1 MNLDVASLLADL
13 VRIPSVNPMGR
24 NVSGEIYFEH
34 RVTDFLQDLFQR
46 LGLAWERHTVSPGR
60 DNIIVRID
68 GPTLPEKGGRVL
80 MLEAHQD
87 TVPVEG
93 MKINP
98 FAAEIRDNRLYG
110 RGACDIKGGL
120 AAMIAALA
128 RLAAEKP
135 KGRPTVVLA
144 CTVNEEHGFTGATH
158 WAATYAQTR
167 GVGDTGSPAPKPK
180 RGAKA
185 AVVGRGSLDS
195 VGRGSPDPAP
205 VHAVGRGSPDPAP
218 TRSKLLP
225 RVPDACIVAE
235 PTRLNVV
242 VAHKGA
248 VRWRMHT
255 TGVATHSSQP
265 HLGDNAIYHMARLLQ
280 VLELY
285 ARDVVPT
292 LGSHPLVG
300 HPTLSVGLISGGISV
315 NTVPD
320 RATIEIDRRVLPG
333 EDPQAAFDHAV
344 EFVNARVVAGTP
356 VIHDPPFM
364 STRGLADDKNGEFA
378 ERLGAVIREHVGS
391 ESDAGQKIGVPFGT
405 DAPHYAATGC
415 PTVVF
420 GPGSIDQAHTA
431 DEWLDLD
438 QLRTATE
445 VLYDF
450 AAAGA

>member
-1 MNLDVASLLADL
+1 MNLDVVTLLADL

-34 RVTDFLQDLFQR
+34 RVTDFLQNLFER
-46 LGLAWERHTVSPGR
+46 LGLAWERHTVAPGR
-60 DNIIVRID
+60 DNIIVRVD
-68 GPTLPEKGGRVL
+68 GQKLPEKGGRVL
-80 MLEAHQD
+80 MFEAHQD

-93 MKINP
+93 MTIDP
-98 FAAEIRDNRLYG
+98 FAAQIKDNRLYG

-120 AAMIAALA
+120 AAMIATVA

-135 KGRPTVVLA
+135 KSRPTVVLA

-158 WAATYAQTR
+158 WAATYSGQ
-167 GVGDTGSPAPKPK
+167 APKPK
-180 RGAKA
+180 RGAKGAAAQPA
-185 AVVGRGSLDS
+185 AVQ
-195 VGRGSPDPAP
+195 
-205 VHAVGRGSPDPAP
+205 
-218 TRSKLLP
+218 SKLLP

-235 PTRLNVV
+235 PTCLNVV

-248 VRWRMHT
+248 VRWRTHT

-265 HLGDNAIYHMARLLQ
+265 HLGDNAIYHMARVLQ

-333 EDPQAAFDHAV
+333 EDPQAAFDHAI
-344 EFVNARVVAGTP
+344 EFINSRIVTGTP

-364 STRGLADDKNGEFA
+364 FTRGLPDDKNGELA
-378 ERLGAVIREHVGS
+378 DRLGAVVREH
-391 ESDAGQKIGVPFGT
+391 AGQASNAGQRIGVPFGT
-405 DAPHYAATGC
+405 DAPHYAGTGC
-415 PTVVF
+415 PTIVF

-438 QLRTATE
+438 QLRTATD
-445 VLYDF
+445 VLYNF

>member
-1 MNLDVASLLADL
+1 MSLDPVQLLADL

-24 NVSGEIYFEH
+24 QVSGDIYLEH
-34 RVTDFLQDLFQR
+34 RVTDFLQQLFQS
-46 LGLAWERHTVSPGR
+46 LNLPWERHTVAPQR
-60 DNIIVRID
+60 DNIIVRVD
-68 GPTLPEKGGRVL
+68 GDKPPQRGGRIV
-80 MLEAHQD
+80 MFEVHQD

-93 MKINP
+93 MTIDP
-98 FAAEIRDNRLYG
+98 FAAEIKDNRLYG
-110 RGACDIKGGL
+110 RGACDIKGGMAAML
-120 AAMIAALA
+120 AAAS

-135 KGRPTVVLA
+135 KGRPTLVVA

-158 WAATYAQTR
+158 WAATYSHQVTAT
-167 GVGDTGSPAPKPK
+167 KPK
-180 RGAKA
+180 RTAKA
-185 AVVGRGSLDS
+185 AASSAGETA
-195 VGRGSPDPAP
+195 AP
-205 VHAVGRGSPDPAP
+205 P
-218 TRSKLLP
+218 TSKLLP
-225 RVPDACIVAE
+225 RVPDATIVAE

-248 VRWRMHT
+248 VRWRCHT

-265 HLGDNAIYHMARLLQ
+265 HLGDSAIYHMARVLA
-280 VLELY
+280 VLEQY
-285 ARDVVPT
+285 GRDVVPS

-344 EFVNARVVAGTP
+344 EYVNSRVTAGTP

-364 STRGLADDKNGEFA
+364 FTRGLPDDHNGDLA
-378 ERLGAVIREHVGS
+378 ARLGEVIRDVGGPG
-391 ESDAGQKIGVPFGT
+391 ERIGVPFGT
-405 DAPHYAATGC
+405 DAPHFAATGS

-438 QLRTATE
+438 ELRAASE
-445 VLYDF
+445 MLYEF
-450 AAAGA
+450 VRSA

>member
-1 MNLDVASLLADL
+1 MT
-13 VRIPSVNPMGR
+13 I
-24 NVSGEIYFEH
+24 E
-34 RVTDFLQDLFQR
+34 
-46 LGLAWERHTVSPGR
+46 
-60 DNIIVRID
+60 
-68 GPTLPEKGGRVL
+68 
-80 MLEAHQD
+80 
-87 TVPVEG
+87 
-93 MKINP
+93 P
-98 FAAEIRDNRLYG
+98 FAAEIKDNRLYG

-128 RLAAEKP
+128 RLNAEKP
-135 KGRPTVVLA
+135 RGRATVVLA

-158 WAATYAQTR
+158 WAATYSQARRAGDATGGQTR
-167 GVGDTGSPAPKPK
+167 GRRGTKSPAAAA
-180 RGAKA
+180 GKA
-185 AVVGRGSLDS
+185 PLPLGEGLGEGS
-195 VGRGSPDPAP
+195 
-205 VHAVGRGSPDPAP
+205 
-218 TRSKLLP
+218 SKLLP

-248 VRWRMHT
+248 VRWRTHT

-265 HLGDNAIYHMARLLQ
+265 HLGDNAIYHMSRVLQ

-300 HPTLSVGLISGGISV
+300 HPTLSVGLIGGGLSV

-333 EDPQAAFDHAV
+333 EDPQAAFDHAID
-344 EFVNARVVAGTP
+344 FINTRVVVGTP
-356 VIHDPPFM
+356 VVHDPPFM
-364 STRGLADDKNGEFA
+364 FTRGLPDDANGELA
-378 ERLGAVIREHVGS
+378 ERLSDSIRTLAGPT
-391 ESDAGQKIGVPFGT
+391 SDAGQTIGVPFGT
-405 DAPHYAATGC
+405 DAPHYAGTGC

-438 QLRTATE
+438 ELRLASE

-450 AAAGA
+450 AAGGG

>member
-1 MNLDVASLLADL
+1 
-13 VRIPSVNPMGR
+13 
-24 NVSGEIYFEH
+24 
-34 RVTDFLQDLFQR
+34 
-46 LGLAWERHTVSPGR
+46 
-60 DNIIVRID
+60 
-68 GPTLPEKGGRVL
+68 
-80 MLEAHQD
+80 
-87 TVPVEG
+87 
-93 MKINP
+93 
-98 FAAEIRDNRLYG
+98 
-110 RGACDIKGGL
+110 
-120 AAMIAALA
+120 
-128 RLAAEKP
+128 
-135 KGRPTVVLA
+135 LA

-158 WAATYAQTR
+158 WAATYS
-167 GVGDTGSPAPKPK
+167 GHAPKPK
-180 RGAKA
+180 RGTKGAAAPPAAAK
-185 AVVGRGSLDS
+185 
-195 VGRGSPDPAP
+195 
-205 VHAVGRGSPDPAP
+205 
-218 TRSKLLP
+218 SKLLP
-225 RVPDACIVAE
+225 SVPDACIVAE

-248 VRWRMHT
+248 VRWRTHT
-255 TGVATHSSQP
+255 TGIATHSSQP
-265 HLGDNAIYHMARLLQ
+265 HLGDSAIYHMARVLQ

-333 EDPQAAFDHAV
+333 EDPQAAFDHAI
-344 EFVNARVVAGTP
+344 EFVNSRVMVGTP
-356 VIHDPPFM
+356 VVHDPPFM
-364 STRGLADDKNGEFA
+364 FTRGLPDDKNGELA
-378 ERLGAVIREHVGS
+378 DRLGSVIREHTGPAA
-391 ESDAGQKIGVPFGT
+391 EAGQSIGVPFGT

-450 AAAGA
+450 AAAGG

>member
-1 MNLDVASLLADL
+1 MNLDVVTLLADL

-24 NVSGEIYFEH
+24 DVSGDIYLEH
-34 RVTDFLQDLFQR
+34 RVTDFLQNLFER

-60 DNIIVRID
+60 DNIIVRVD
-68 GPTLPEKGGRVL
+68 GQKLPEKGGRVL
-80 MLEAHQD
+80 LFEAHQD

-93 MKINP
+93 MSIDP
-98 FAAEIRDNRLYG
+98 FAAEIKNNRLYG
-110 RGACDIKGGL
+110 RGSCDIKGGL
-120 AAMIAALA
+120 AAMIAAVA
-128 RLAAEKP
+128 RLAIEKP

-158 WAATYAQTR
+158 WAATYSGQ
-167 GVGDTGSPAPKPK
+167 APKPK

-185 AVVGRGSLDS
+185 AETQSIV
-195 VGRGSPDPAP
+195 A
-205 VHAVGRGSPDPAP
+205 H
-218 TRSKLLP
+218 SKLLP

-235 PTRLNVV
+235 PTWLNVV

-248 VRWRMHT
+248 VRWRTHT

-265 HLGDNAIYHMARLLQ
+265 HLGDSAIYHMARVVQ

-333 EDPQAAFDHAV
+333 EDPQAAFDHAI
-344 EFVNARVVAGTP
+344 EFVNTRIVSGTP

-364 STRGLADDKNGEFA
+364 FTRGLPDDNNGDLA
-378 ERLGAVIREHVGS
+378 QRLGAVIRKHAGPES
-391 ESDAGQKIGVPFGT
+391 EAGQRIGVPFGT

-438 QLRTATE
+438 QLRTATD
-445 VLYDF
+445 VLYEF
-450 AAAGA
+450 AAGGA

>member
-1 MNLDVASLLADL
+1 MGGNL
-13 VRIPSVNPMGR
+13 R
-24 NVSGEIYFEH
+24 
-34 RVTDFLQDLFQR
+34 T
-46 LGLAWERHTVSPGR
+46 
-60 DNIIVRID
+60 
-68 GPTLPEKGGRVL
+68 
-80 MLEAHQD
+80 
-87 TVPVEG
+87 
-93 MKINP
+93 
-98 FAAEIRDNRLYG
+98 
-110 RGACDIKGGL
+110 
-120 AAMIAALA
+120 
-128 RLAAEKP
+128 
-135 KGRPTVVLA
+135 
-144 CTVNEEHGFTGATH
+144 
-158 WAATYAQTR
+158 
-167 GVGDTGSPAPKPK
+167 KPK
-180 RGAKA
+180 RKRGFRGSAKA
-185 AVVGRGSLDS
+185 EARDQVGRW
-195 VGRGSPDPAP
+195 RRWPHSPD
-205 VHAVGRGSPDPAP
+205 SPP

-235 PTRLNVV
+235 PTRLAVV

-248 VRWRMHT
+248 IRWRTHT

-265 HLGDNAIYHMARLLQ
+265 HLGDNAIYHLGRLLQ

-300 HPTLSVGLISGGISV
+300 HPTLSVGLVSGGLSV

-333 EDPQAAFDHAV
+333 EDPQAAFDHAID
-344 EFVNARVVAGTP
+344 FINSRIVAGTP

-364 STRGLADDKNGEFA
+364 FTRGLADDKNGELA
-378 ERLGAVIREHVGS
+378 ERLGGVIRAHASPETS
-391 ESDAGQKIGVPFGT
+391 AGDSIGVPFGT

-438 QLRTATE
+438 ELRTASE

-450 AAAGA
+450 AATDG

>member
-1 MNLDVASLLADL
+1 MSLDPVQLLADL

-24 NVSGEIYFEH
+24 QVSGDIYLEH
-34 RVTDFLQDLFQR
+34 RVTDFLQQLFQ
-46 LGLAWERHTVSPGR
+46 GLNLPWERHTVAPQR
-60 DNIIVRID
+60 DNIIVRVD
-68 GPTLPEKGGRVL
+68 GDKSPQRGGRIV
-80 MLEAHQD
+80 MFEVHQD

-93 MKINP
+93 MTIDP
-98 FAAEIRDNRLYG
+98 FAAEIKDNRLYG
-110 RGACDIKGGL
+110 RGACDIKGGM
-120 AAMIAALA
+120 AAMLSVAS

-135 KGRPTVVLA
+135 KGRPTLVVA

-158 WAATYAQTR
+158 WAATYSHQVAAT
-167 GVGDTGSPAPKPK
+167 KPK
-180 RGAKA
+180 RTAKA
-185 AVVGRGSLDS
+185 AVSSAGETA
-195 VGRGSPDPAP
+195 AP
-205 VHAVGRGSPDPAP
+205 P
-218 TRSKLLP
+218 TSKLLP
-225 RVPDACIVAE
+225 RVPDATIVAE

-248 VRWRMHT
+248 VRWRCHT

-265 HLGDNAIYHMARLLQ
+265 HLGDSAIYHMARVLA
-280 VLELY
+280 VLEQY
-285 ARDVVPT
+285 GRDVVPS

-344 EFVNARVVAGTP
+344 EYVNSRVTAGTP

-364 STRGLADDKNGEFA
+364 FTRGLADDHNHDLA
-378 ERLGAVIREHVGS
+378 RRLGEVIR
-391 ESDAGQKIGVPFGT
+391 DAGGPGERIGVPFGT
-405 DAPHYAATGC
+405 DAPHFAATGS

-438 QLRTATE
+438 ELRAASE
-445 VLYDF
+445 MLYEF
-450 AAAGA
+450 VRSA

>member
-1 MNLDVASLLADL
+1 MSLDVVELLADL

-24 NVSGEIYFEH
+24 PASGEIYYEH
-34 RVTDFLQDLFQR
+34 RVTHYLQELFTR
-46 LGLAWERHTVSPGR
+46 LGLAWERHNVAPLR
-60 DNIIVRID
+60 DNIIVRVD
-68 GPTLPEKGGRVL
+68 GSKTPEKGGPIL
-80 MLEAHQD
+80 MFEAHQD
-87 TVPVEG
+87 TVPIDG
-93 MKINP
+93 MTIDP
-98 FAAEIRDNRLYG
+98 FAAQVKEGRLYG

-128 RLAAEKP
+128 RLAIEKP

-158 WAATYAQTR
+158 WAQTYSGEPTK
-167 GVGDTGSPAPKPK
+167 SK
-180 RGAKA
+180 RGTKSATMA
-185 AVVGRGSLDS
+185 RSTLMP
-195 VGRGSPDPAP
+195 RPAD
-205 VHAVGRGSPDPAP
+205 G
-218 TRSKLLP
+218 
-225 RVPDACIVAE
+225 CIVAE

-248 VRWRMHT
+248 VRWRLHT

-265 HLGDNAIYHMARLLQ
+265 HLGDNAIYHLGRVLQ
-280 VLELY
+280 VLEQY
-285 ARDVVPT
+285 ARDIVPT

-300 HPTLSVGLISGGISV
+300 HPTLSVGIVSGGISV

-344 EFVNARVVAGTP
+344 EFVNTRLTSGTP
-356 VIHDPPFM
+356 VIHEPPFM
-364 STRGLADDKNGEFA
+364 FTRGLLDDNNGVFA
-378 ERLGAVIREHVGS
+378 ERLCETIRQHLPPQETGGEV
-391 ESDAGQKIGVPFGT
+391 IGVPFGT
-405 DAPHYAATGC
+405 DAPHYAATGT

-438 QLRTATE
+438 QLRLASE
-445 VLYDF
+445 ILFDF
-450 AAAGA
+450 AARGMPSAR